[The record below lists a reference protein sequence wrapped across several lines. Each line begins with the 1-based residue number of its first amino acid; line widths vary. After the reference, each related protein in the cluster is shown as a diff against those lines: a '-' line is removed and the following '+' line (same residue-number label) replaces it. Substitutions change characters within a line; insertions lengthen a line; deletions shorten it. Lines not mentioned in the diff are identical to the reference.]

1 MREEDTIIVEEAEEG
16 KRLDKLLSDRFP
28 DSSRTYFQSL
38 IERELV
44 LLNGSV
50 VKKRILPQAGDEI
63 EIEFALTPE
72 ISLEPENIPL
82 DILYE
87 DEDLLA
93 INKPSGMVVHP
104 GAGNFSHTFVN
115 ALLYY
120 CKELKGGESLRPGI
134 VHRLDKE
141 TTGVLLAA
149 KREEVHQKLVAQ
161 FARREVSKEYV
172 AVCVGNPGSRIV
184 EGQIG
189 RHPVRRKEM
198 TLLETGGRASKTEI
212 KTLYFDGILSFV
224 RLFPETGR
232 THQLRVHLKS
242 LGTPI
247 LGDSV
252 YGSASQNKKF
262 GVTRQL
268 LHAYKLNFTHPI
280 TKKRME
286 MEAPIPQD
294 IAYFLEKLK
303 RV

>member
-1 MREEDTIIVEEAEEG
+1 MKEDMIIVEESEEG

-50 VKKRILPQAGDEI
+50 VKKRVIPRAGDEI
-63 EIEFALTPE
+63 EIEFSLNPE
-72 ISLEPENIPL
+72 ISLEAENIPL
-82 DILYE
+82 EILYE
-87 DEDLLA
+87 DGDFLA

-120 CKELKGGESLRPGI
+120 CKELQGGESLRPGI

-161 FARREVSKEYV
+161 FAAREISKEYV
-172 AVCVGNPGSRIV
+172 AICLGNPGSRTV
-184 EGQIG
+184 TGRIG
-189 RHPVRRKEM
+189 RHPLRRKEM
-198 TLLETGGRASKTEI
+198 ALLESGGRESKTEI
-212 KTLYFDGILSFV
+212 KTLFFDGLLSFV
-224 RLFPETGR
+224 HLFPETGR

-242 LGTPI
+242 IGTPI
-247 LGDSV
+247 LGDSL
-252 YGSASQNKKF
+252 YGSLSQNKKL

-268 LHAYKLNFTHPI
+268 LHASRLSFFHPM
-280 TKKRME
+280 TKKKMVI
-286 MEAPIPQD
+286 EAPIPKD
-294 IAYFLEKLK
+294 IEFFLNKLK
-303 RV
+303 K